1 MPSTALITPGDD
13 RSPVLI
19 HVPHASR
26 VIPPEVR
33 ADLLLTDAD
42 LAAELDEATDTATDE
57 IAAAARR
64 RTGLRPTTVVNTAS
78 RLVIDPE
85 RFPDAGEPANG
96 FGRGAVYTRT
106 CTGAPLRPEP
116 YPHTEHLIDGYFRP
130 YADAV
135 TAAVD
140 ERLRTCGRA
149 VIIDLHSYPET
160 PSGFEDPAAPRPAL
174 CIGTDAVHTPGWL
187 AGATRGAFA
196 SLPEIDEIA
205 ENTPYGGCYVPLR
218 HYGRDER
225 VVSVMIELRRDVY
238 LTDPHTPDAARVE
251 RLGRAL
257 AALIDHAAAQVA
269 ADV

>member
-1 MPSTALITPGDD
+1 MPHSALITPGHN

-26 VIPPEVR
+26 VIPLEIR
-33 ADLLLTDAD
+33 SDLLLTDVE

-57 IAAAARR
+57 IAAAALRHSS
-64 RTGLRPTTVVNTAS
+64 LRPTTVVNTLS

-85 RFPDAGEPANG
+85 RFPDAGEPANA

-106 CTGAPLRPEP
+106 CAGAPLRTEP
-116 YPHTEHLIDGYFRP
+116 YPRAADLLDTYLRP

-140 ERLRTCGRA
+140 DRLDVCGRA
-149 VIIDLHSYPET
+149 VIIDLHSYPAA
-160 PSGFEDPAAPRPAL
+160 PSGFEDPAAERPAL
-174 CIGTDAVHTPGWL
+174 CIGADPVHTPDWL
-187 AGATRGAFA
+187 IDTVRSAFA
-196 SLPEIDEIA
+196 SLPAIDRIA
-205 ENTPYGGCYVPLR
+205 ENTPYAGSYVPLR

-225 VVSVMIELRRDVY
+225 VSSAMIELRRDLY
-238 LTDPHTPDAARVE
+238 LTDPCTPDGARISQ
-251 RLGRAL
+251 LGRVL
-257 AALIDHAAAQVA
+257 ADLIDAITAQVA